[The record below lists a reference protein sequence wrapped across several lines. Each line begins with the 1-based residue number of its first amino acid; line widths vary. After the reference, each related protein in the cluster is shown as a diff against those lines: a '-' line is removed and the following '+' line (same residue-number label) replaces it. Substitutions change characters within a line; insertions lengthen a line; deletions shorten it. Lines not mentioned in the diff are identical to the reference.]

1 MKKHYLLPLHSVHLL
16 PVKYRIAEYLK
27 NKTMEEETKKDP
39 GKPEKDG
46 LLDKAK
52 KFADKA
58 DDFIDENV
66 EKVKQ
71 SKAFQSVANA
81 MNKAGEYVEDK
92 VEDIKSGKT
101 EEELKA
107 FAGRAEDKAEETIS
121 KAKEK
126 GKKLAAKAADKLEN
140 LADKIRKRT
149 GEDNRQ
155 ENP

>member
-1 MKKHYLLPLHSVHLL
+1 
-16 PVKYRIAEYLK
+16 
-27 NKTMEEETKKDP
+27 MEEETKKDP

-81 MNKAGEYVEDK
+81 MDKAGEYVEDK

-149 GEDNRQ
+149 GEDNKQ
-155 ENP
+155 ENS